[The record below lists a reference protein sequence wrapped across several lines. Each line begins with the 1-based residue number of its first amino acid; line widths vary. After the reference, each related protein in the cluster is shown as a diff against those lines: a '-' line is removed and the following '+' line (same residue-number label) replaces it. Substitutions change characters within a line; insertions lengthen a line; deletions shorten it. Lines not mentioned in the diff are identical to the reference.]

1 MYRKFIL
8 TVAVC
13 VLSLPALAQIEN
25 PRIDVFG
32 GYSHVGNYNIGL
44 NGWLATANLHLFR
57 WVGVEGDVSGNYG
70 TQNLGQAALIL
81 PNIPNS
87 IGNRMHSFDFGP
99 SGTWRAPSGK
109 YNAFGH
115 LLFGFSHTNVNAAG
129 IGRGDTSFSWVL
141 GGGADYNFRPNWAVR
156 AQLDLLHTN
165 FFSMGGN
172 HGRIGLG
179 LVYRFG
185 K

>member
-1 MYRKFIL
+1 MHRKLLLIVTACL
-8 TVAVC
+8 
-13 VLSLPALAQIEN
+13 LSLPAWGQVEN

-32 GYSHVGNYNIGL
+32 GYSHVGNFDVGMS
-44 NGWLATANLHLFR
+44 GWMATANLHLFR

-70 TQNLGQAALIL
+70 SKGLGQAALIL

-87 IGNRMHSFDFGP
+87 INSRMHSFNFGP
-99 SGTWRAPSGK
+99 VGTYRAPSGK

-115 LLFGFSHTNVNAAG
+115 VLLGFSHTNVNSAG
-129 IGRGDTSFSWVL
+129 IGRGDTAFSWVL

-156 AQLDLLHTN
+156 AQLDLLRTH
-165 FFSMGGN
+165 FFSQGQN